1 MNPNSE
7 DRTTVNP
14 MGTLMI
20 QWYDFHLDGG
30 AGSVPGTAETEGLK
44 AGLLRRPSQ
53 ERDLIM
59 QSRKSFPIVD
69 FCAMRTSFLS

>member
-20 QWYDFHLDGG
+20 KWYDFHFDGG

-44 AGLLRRPSQ
+44 AGILRSPSQ
-53 ERDLIM
+53 ETDLIT
-59 QSRKSFPIVD
+59 QPRKSFPIVG